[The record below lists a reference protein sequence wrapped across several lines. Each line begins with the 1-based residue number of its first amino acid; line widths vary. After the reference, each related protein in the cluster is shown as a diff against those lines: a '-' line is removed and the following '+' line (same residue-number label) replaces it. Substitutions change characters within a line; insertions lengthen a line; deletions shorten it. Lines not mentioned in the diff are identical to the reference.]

1 MLVLLSGEAE
11 LVCLHFT
18 FQQSCYSSSPWSLA
32 PLVSSQPV
40 KACVTHLSMQHVKY
54 NGDGG
59 IRH

>member
-32 PLVSSQPV
+32 PPVSSQPV
-40 KACVTHLSMQHVKY
+40 KACVTHLLTQHGV
-54 NGDGG
+54 
-59 IRH
+59 IHH